1 MKCIALSDLHGQLV
15 NIKEDFDLLLICGD
29 FTPTWLVNRQQE
41 WDWTVNE
48 FVNWINKL
56 PYKDEYSRVVLISG
70 NHDFQME
77 SLSKKKKSEFI
88 SKTNGRLVYLDNESY
103 YHYDKGTDKTFHIFG
118 CPYCKELKGWA
129 FCRPLERLDRYYD
142 PIPYDVDILMLHDAP
157 DILHG
162 GVSTQLIPNRD
173 FGNKILSEYL
183 VDRQPKI
190 TLFGHIH
197 TSPIKEFT
205 RYINDCLMCNVSIL
219 DENYNIAYRPK
230 TFIVD

>member
-1 MKCIALSDLHGQLV
+1 MDFDMDEEYNYTSKEIETEIDSDYYAYY
-15 NIKEDFDLLLICGD
+15 IKEHAYILKNALDRIK
-29 FTPTWLVNRQQE
+29 
-41 WDWTVNE
+41 
-48 FVNWINKL
+48 KL
-56 PYKDEYSRVVLISG
+56 EEENIQL
-70 NHDFQME
+70 
-77 SLSKKKKSEFI
+77 KKKSEFI

-173 FGNKILSEYL
+173 FGNKILSGYL

-219 DENYNIAYRPK
+219 DENYNIAYEPK
-230 TFIVD
+230 IFIVD